1 MAAEVGARGFV
12 AESLSKAAK
21 LILRIRGRPLRKL
34 TRGGG
39 GGFAL
44 FKMALLDEWEEGMGI
59 QGCELMRSAS

>member
-1 MAAEVGARGFV
+1 MAVEVGARGFI

-44 FKMALLDEWEEGMGI
+44 FKMDLLDE
-59 QGCELMRSAS
+59 C